1 MTLDEA
7 IKHCEEKAKELS
19 DKAYAEWGKSMTEEE
34 AYNCNE
40 CAREHEQLAEWL
52 KELKALKEAPKR
64 DLISREALKKEISNN
79 KKVAGRFIEGVIMLI
94 DNAPSVEVDEMTQ
107 DLINKVNVNIG
118 LAKPIKDERPQGE
131 WIGINRDCRGYC
143 DTFKC
148 SICGAYIYPY
158 TVVKELDYNG
168 CPYCFADM
176 RGAE

>member
-1 MTLDEA
+1 MN
-7 IKHCEEKAKELS
+7 
-19 DKAYAEWGKSMTEEE
+19 G
-34 AYNCNE
+34 
-40 CAREHEQLAEWL
+40 
-52 KELKALKEAPKR
+52 
-64 DLISREALKKEISNN
+64 DLISREALKKEIDTWGCNDFD
-79 KKVAGRFIEGVIMLI
+79 KYDFLEAI
-94 DNAPSVEVDEMTQ
+94 DNAPT
-107 DLINKVNVNIG
+107 VNYSFYQEAYQTGYEEGHKEGYKQAIIDGKTNYS
-118 LAKPIKDERPQGE
+118 RPQGE